1 MFKQI
6 THPHIYNHTLPPTPP
21 MKVIT
26 DEAWNEWLE
35 DRNAERRS
43 AHRSLQKM
51 AVRISFWEPNI
62 NNKQEQQRTIHPTI
76 RQSHSDSDSDPT
88 STTPIEA
95 GCLKNVKSTSENLNR
110 VLNSVRSLLSP
121 FTI

>member
-1 MFKQI
+1 
-6 THPHIYNHTLPPTPP
+6 
-21 MKVIT
+21 
-26 DEAWNEWLE
+26 
-35 DRNAERRS
+35 
-43 AHRSLQKM
+43 M

-62 NNKQEQQRTIHPTI
+62 NNKQEQQPTIHPTI

-95 GCLKNVKSTSENLNR
+95 GCLKNVKGTSENLNR